1 MMTYKK
7 LYHRIR
13 ESTGLDVLTE
23 NVLQTIIENCFADVT
38 SRGYREFN
46 ELRYLSKRF
55 ITDTIYDKYFEKD
68 RIPAQYSKEAIADKL
83 DNDMLIYDWIMLNEN
98 YLTELADKDPK
109 AHWICKK
116 KGWLE
121 ESYIPNTELPKTSDA
136 SFEYLKEGLYRIK
149 LPQDYRKTLHVKIL
163 VNNKIYLAHRVA
175 LTDERVNSITVGEV
189 RNRIRSNFAY
199 LDKDAIFYIKGDYM
213 YIETRFR
220 DKFVPEIRLG
230 YDKRLIAPEQP
241 NLKDYDKTTIEVR
254 REFEDA
260 IVLFGIFFLLQRY
273 SKDTDRVQLA
283 LNNYKY
289 YVEDLTY
296 TLSYEDNY
304 TDEDGI
310 ICLERV

>member
-1 MMTYKK
+1 
-7 LYHRIR
+7 
-13 ESTGLDVLTE
+13 
-23 NVLQTIIENCFADVT
+23 
-38 SRGYREFN
+38 
-46 ELRYLSKRF
+46 
-55 ITDTIYDKYFEKD
+55 
-68 RIPAQYSKEAIADKL
+68 
-83 DNDMLIYDWIMLNEN
+83 
-98 YLTELADKDPK
+98 
-109 AHWICKK
+109 
-116 KGWLE
+116 
-121 ESYIPNTELPKTSDA
+121 
-136 SFEYLKEGLYRIK
+136 
-149 LPQDYRKTLHVKIL
+149 
-163 VNNKIYLAHRVA
+163 
-175 LTDERVNSITVGEV
+175 
-189 RNRIRSNFAY
+189 
-199 LDKDAIFYIKGDYM
+199 M